1 MIFPGLINFYTFV
14 TELDIRQVIPVES
27 LRACFDSTQNSVRC
41 SMAEKLSTSDVEIR
55 HLIPVESAIQMTFE
69 LLVIDS

>member
-14 TELDIRQVIPVES
+14 TEFDIRQVIPVES